1 MKIIVRVKGG
11 LGSGNYGHAGI
22 PGSVGGSLGVSQA
35 NKYAYPAEQYSI
47 KRYCASGYYQINRY
61 LREGSSVSETELT
74 TTKDYITNIDRVM
87 SDPESVLKNPVT
99 VSRDF
104 GYSMEAKLKEMQVGD
119 SFVDNGF
126 TSTSRDL
133 KFGSVKI
140 RVPAGIRAILP
151 GDLAR
156 YAEEKELILNRGLR
170 YTMVDNTPGNI
181 ILEVSG

>member
-1 MKIIVRVKGG
+1 MKILVRIKGG
-11 LGSGNYGHAGI
+11 PGSGNFDHAGI

-35 NKYAYPAEQYSI
+35 NKYASPAEQYSI
-47 KRYCASGYYQINRY
+47 KRYCAGGYSQINRF
-61 LREGSSVSETELT
+61 LREGFSVSENELSD
-74 TTKDYITNIDRVM
+74 TKNYIADMDRVM
-87 SDPESVLKNPVT
+87 TDPKSAIKNPIT

-133 KFGSVKI
+133 KYGSVKI

-151 GDLAR
+151 GDLSF
-156 YAEEKELILNRGLR
+156 YTKEKELILNRGLR
-170 YTMVDNTPGNI
+170 YTIVDNTPGNI
-181 ILEVSG
+181 VLEVSE